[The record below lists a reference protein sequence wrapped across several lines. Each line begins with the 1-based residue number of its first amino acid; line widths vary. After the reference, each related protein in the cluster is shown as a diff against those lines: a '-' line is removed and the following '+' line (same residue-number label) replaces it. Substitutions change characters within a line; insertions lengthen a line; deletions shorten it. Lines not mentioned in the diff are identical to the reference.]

1 MPYVS
6 VAKPYTLYLM
16 ENKERFG
23 NENYSKT
30 QIKDWNSIFSV
41 TLKLPKIFEVA
52 TFIYKSHLFSLGS

>member
-41 TLKLPKIFEVA
+41 TARLAGSTEIAKNIWSSN
-52 TFIYKSHLFSLGS
+52 IHL